1 VCEVNV
7 YRCIRRQCE
16 RQIKEAEMMGAE
28 VHEKSENGHLC
39 TAVNSDSVCQVDKQI
54 CSDLSIT

>member
-7 YRCIRRQCE
+7 YRCILWQCE
-16 RQIKEAEMMGAE
+16 RQIKEAEMRRAE
-28 VHEKSENGHLC
+28 VHEKSENYHLY
-39 TAVNSDSVCQVDKQI
+39 TAVKSDSVCPVDKQI